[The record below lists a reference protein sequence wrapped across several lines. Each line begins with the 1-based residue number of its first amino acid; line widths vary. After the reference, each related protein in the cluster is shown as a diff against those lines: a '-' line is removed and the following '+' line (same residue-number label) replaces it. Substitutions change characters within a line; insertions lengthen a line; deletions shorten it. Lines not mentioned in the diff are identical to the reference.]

1 MKKALRL
8 ALALFAVLLVGL
20 AAVPVLAVLPPPPPP
35 PPTASSHLFHG
46 TVTVAGSPAIDGTLV
61 SAHIGSLAWSTTTK
75 SGQYGADP
83 LLLFA
88 LPADNT
94 GTPVKD
100 GGEDGDTVI
109 FKVSGVEVN
118 SYVFKEGAA
127 TALNLNLAV
136 VVAQITGVTG
146 EVNCDSLGGVTVQ
159 LFAAGGSTTSDG
171 GGSYV
176 LPVPAPGSYDVV
188 ASKAGFRNETQAN
201 VVVVVG
207 VNTLDFRGDT
217 GLVPNEPDA
226 SYAMDCVHNWLFPP
240 STECGLSAEKAM
252 DVIHAWLFPIIIT

>member
-1 MKKALRL
+1 MSLRGTP
-8 ALALFAVLLVGL
+8 A
-20 AAVPVLAVLPPPPPP
+20 
-35 PPTASSHLFHG
+35 PTASSHLFHG
-46 TVTVAGSPAIDGTLV
+46 TVTVGGSPAIDGTLV

-83 LLLFA
+83 IFA
-88 LPADNT
+88 LPADT
-94 GTPVKD
+94 GTPGKD

-136 VVAQITGVTG
+136 AVIQLTGVTC
-146 EVNCDSLGGVTVQ
+146 EVNCASLGGVTVQ
-159 LFAAGGSTTSDG
+159 LFAAGGSTPIGSTTSDG
-171 GGSYV
+171 GGSYA
-176 LPVPAPGSYDVV
+176 LPVPAAGSYDVV
-188 ASKAGFRNETQAN
+188 ASKAAFRNETQAN
-201 VVVVVG
+201 VVVVLG

-217 GLVPNEPDA
+217 GLVPNAPDA